1 MPAQQLLP
9 LRVYDPPPNLAQ
21 LSLRPAGASQM
32 QLLDFLMARGRLD
45 AVHRDRVLALRR
57 ERGESESVIITRLG
71 MIDERDMAE
80 CLAEFLDIPLAT
92 CADYPPSRC
101 GPSGLT
107 PEFIAR
113 AQALPLKQTD
123 DGLVLAMADPTDDY
137 TLKAVRL
144 ASGGAVLPWAA
155 VPSELKTALARL
167 YGDDTISGATAATE
181 AARDD

>member
-9 LRVYDPPPNLAQ
+9 LRVHDPPPNLAQ

-80 CLAEFLDIPLAT
+80 CLAEFLAIPLAGPG
-92 CADYPPSRC
+92 DYPARPC
-101 GPSGLT
+101 GPAGLT
-107 PEFIAR
+107 AEFIAR
-113 AQALPLKQTD
+113 AQALPLKETN

-155 VPSELKTALARL
+155 VPSELKTAFARL
-167 YGDDTISGATAATE
+167 YGGDPLGRGAVAA
-181 AARDD
+181 

>member
-1 MPAQQLLP
+1 
-9 LRVYDPPPNLAQ
+9 
-21 LSLRPAGASQM
+21 M

-80 CLAEFLDIPLAT
+80 CLAEFLEIPLAGP
-92 CADYPPSRC
+92 ADYPSTCR
-101 GPSGLT
+101 GPAGLT
-107 PEFIAR
+107 AEFIAR
-113 AQALPLKQTD
+113 AQALPLKETD

-144 ASGGAVLPWAA
+144 AAGGPVLPWAA
-155 VPSELKTALARL
+155 VPSELK
-167 YGDDTISGATAATE
+167 
-181 AARDD
+181 